1 MTAKRPEEIESEI
14 AETRSGL
21 SETLEALEAKLAPRQ
36 IVERG
41 FDMMRDGMDG
51 NMERIGQVLRENP
64 IPLALIGAGLG
75 WLMLSQTGAGRRI
88 GDAASDAAG
97 AVGGRVRDVAGRA
110 QDYAH
115 AWTKHEDTARQSTAD
130 IGSAGYGAGQDTTGA
145 ARRSYGAASDTARDT
160 YERASGMGQRAY
172 GAVAETAGRVGDY
185 SRQAIGTA
193 GDYAGQAGRQ
203 LGHARDRFGQLME
216 DYPLAVG
223 ALGFLA
229 GAVVA
234 ASLPSTRWED
244 EHLGDARDDLWR
256 GAQEA
261 GQEMVDKAKEVAS
274 TAASAATDAAREAVN
289 ETAEA
294 TKEEAKRQGLAPGEH
309 S

>member
-1 MTAKRPEEIESEI
+1 MTAKRPDEIESEI

-21 SETLEALEAKLAPRQ
+21 SETLEALEARLAPRQ
-36 IVERG
+36 ILERG

-51 NMERIGQVLRENP
+51 NMDRIGHVLRENP
-64 IPLALIGAGLG
+64 VPLALIGAGIG
-75 WLMLSQTGAGRRI
+75 WLMLSRTGAGRKL
-88 GDAASDAAG
+88 GDAASEVAGTVGDRVRDAAG
-97 AVGGRVRDVAGRA
+97 RAGE
-110 QDYAH
+110 YAH
-115 AWTKHEDTARQSTAD
+115 AWTKHEETARDTTAD
-130 IGSAGYGAGQDTTGA
+130 IQSAGYGAGQGGSSSTAQRTYGA
-145 ARRSYGAASDTARDT
+145 ARDTARDT

-172 GAVAETAGRVGDY
+172 GAVADTAGRVGDY
-185 SRQAIGTA
+185 A
-193 GDYAGQAGRQ
+193 GEAGRQ

-261 GQEMVDKAKEVAS
+261 GQEMVEKAKEVAS
-274 TAASAATDAAREAVN
+274 TAASAAGDAAREAVS

-294 TKEEAKRQGLAPGEH
+294 TKEEAKRQGLTAGENG
-309 S
+309 